1 MSSLRKKSAIEFRIE
16 QGDESGLEKLFTSQ
30 QERLWRMV
38 DFRMD
43 RRLVG
48 RIDPDDILQEG
59 YIAARQRMHH
69 FKDTQMSPFVWL
81 RTILAQTL
89 TDVTRRHLGAQM
101 RSVEREFSMNQQDE
115 GQTTSLCIADHL
127 AGSDTSPSQVAARN
141 ETVHRI
147 EKSIAQMDTIDQ
159 EILALNH
166 FEDLTNLEVSETLG
180 IQQKAASI
188 RYMRALKRLKEILAT
203 TQGYSEELRGNSG

>member
-1 MSSLRKKSAIEFRIE
+1 
-16 QGDESGLEKLFTSQ
+16 
-30 QERLWRMV
+30 
-38 DFRMD
+38 
-43 RRLVG
+43 
-48 RIDPDDILQEG
+48 
-59 YIAARQRMHH
+59 
-69 FKDTQMSPFVWL
+69 
-81 RTILAQTL
+81 
-89 TDVTRRHLGAQM
+89 
-101 RSVEREFSMNQQDE
+101 MNQQDE

-141 ETVHRI
+141 ETVRRI
-147 EKSIAQMDTIDQ
+147 EKAIAQMDTIDQ
-159 EILALNH
+159 EILALRH